1 MQPFLS
7 LLKNYTNPLGH
18 KHAHACLHLVICS
31 PECKSECC
39 QIPIFL
45 PGNLSSYPMLHLWA
59 SQHYWY
65 LLTVLFIPRNSI
77 HHWPG
82 LGHPMEM
89 CGWLHRCLLPVVCFL
104 CNDNHKS
111 NELMF
116 ILQITDPIRWQALKN
131 IWVKTVLHHL
141 HTPCWYTTWNTGEH
155 VNILTESGWSKQL
168 FGSSC
173 TITKYPGS
181 NGIRILL
188 QNWGVKYCKR
198 QIPD

>member
-131 IWVKTVLHHL
+131 IWVSEDSTTSSTHTLPIHNMKHRRACEHPDRVWMIQTAFWIKLYHHQ
-141 HTPCWYTTWNTGEH
+141 
-155 VNILTESGWSKQL
+155 VS
-168 FGSSC
+168 
-173 TITKYPGS
+173 
-181 NGIRILL
+181 
-188 QNWGVKYCKR
+188 R
-198 QIPD
+198 Q